1 MIVETIQS
9 DLYDMVQKHDYS
21 YMYSD
26 SHSVWESGMRYE
38 KEIQAKI
45 HALCAI
51 HREDA
56 EGLYK
61 WMKDIAGADYNDY
74 DSKGRG
80 LKYRVIDQWFTP
92 YIDEVK

>member
-1 MIVETIQS
+1 MTVSKQIHS
-9 DLYDMVQKHDYS
+9 DLLDMVQKHDYS

-61 WMKDIAGADYNDY
+61 EVIQTVQEQYTDGLTHKVI
-74 DSKGRG
+74 KG
-80 LKYRVIDQWFTP
+80 WFSP
-92 YIDEVK
+92 YIGE